1 MNSSYPERG
10 PAPFRERHHDHAAAG
25 QSPDRLLTVDEV
37 SDYLGLSKDFV
48 YDQVRSGTLRCAK
61 MARQLRF
68 RRADI
73 DDFVDQHT
81 AADGVRP

>member
-1 MNSSYPERG
+1 
-10 PAPFRERHHDHAAAG
+10 
-25 QSPDRLLTVDEV
+25 
-37 SDYLGLSKDFV
+37 
-48 YDQVRSGTLRCAK
+48 VRSGTLRCAK